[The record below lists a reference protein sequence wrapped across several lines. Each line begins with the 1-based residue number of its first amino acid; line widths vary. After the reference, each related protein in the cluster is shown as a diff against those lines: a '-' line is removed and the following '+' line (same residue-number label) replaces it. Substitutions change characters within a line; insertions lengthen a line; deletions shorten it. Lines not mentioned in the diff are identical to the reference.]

1 MALDL
6 TLLLPIMAP
15 LPMDTDLRS
24 LQKRCLAELSGLEAL
39 VPLDSVFGGSPL
51 HIRWVDD
58 PANEPL
64 LSGIWQRPPRVRDY
78 SLLIFEID
86 GENCARTIAS
96 ESQIPKDDPFE
107 TNLQIVSE
115 QVSTH
120 VFQHEINNFL
130 LLANILYPG
139 AISAIEGYLM
149 VNDEPAKLAGGTS
162 PFYAEHLF
170 GAVTAAADLGWPK
183 FYSIPFVDAWEWL
196 RHSGALCDGIGIG
209 RLGRAIAALSHLT
222 TSSFESTSSVGLV
235 WILLGLEALY
245 SKGNVGLKEQL
256 LGKTESI
263 LGPRTENKK
272 VFGGVYDFRSRLL
285 HGDVDIPFR
294 YSPFD
299 AVKKFEDFHD
309 ELMKSEDLALAT
321 LIATL
326 QWMARNNTKEM
337 NFVYTLEPSCRA

>member
-1 MALDL
+1 MALDI

-15 LPMDTDLRS
+15 LPMDADLRS
-24 LQKRCLAELSGLEAL
+24 LQNMCLTELAGLETL
-39 VPLDSVFGGSPL
+39 PPLDSAFGGSL
-51 HIRWVDD
+51 MRIRWVDD
-58 PANEPL
+58 PAKEPL
-64 LSGIWQRPPRVRDY
+64 LSGIWKQPPRVRDY
-78 SLLIFEID
+78 SLLIVEID
-86 GENCARTIAS
+86 AENCARSIADS
-96 ESQIPKDDPFE
+96 SQIPEDDPFE
-107 TNLQIVSE
+107 TNLHIVSE
-115 QVSTH
+115 QVSTY
-120 VFQHEINNFL
+120 VFQHEINNVL
-130 LLANILYPG
+130 LIANILYPG
-139 AISAIEGYLM
+139 AISAIEGYVM
-149 VNDEPAKLAGGTS
+149 VNGEPAGGTS

-170 GAVTAAADLGWPK
+170 GAVMAATDLGWPK
-183 FYSIPFVDAWEWL
+183 FYAIPFVDAWRWL
-196 RHSGALCDGIGIG
+196 RHSGALSDGIGIG

-222 TSSFESTSSVGLV
+222 TSNFEPTSSVGLV

-245 SKGNVGLKEQL
+245 SRGNVGLKEQL

-285 HGDVDIPFR
+285 HGDVDIPLR

-326 QWMARNNTKEM
+326 QWMARNDTQEM
-337 NFVYTLEPSCRA
+337 DFVYTLVPSCRV